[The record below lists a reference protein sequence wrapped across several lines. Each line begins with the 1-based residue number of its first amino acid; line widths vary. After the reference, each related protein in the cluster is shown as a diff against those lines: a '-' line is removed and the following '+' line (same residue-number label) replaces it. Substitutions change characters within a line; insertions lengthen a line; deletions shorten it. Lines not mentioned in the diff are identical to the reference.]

1 MEIISGF
8 IIEFTKSQK
17 EDVPFIINSFKEI
30 VHTIIT
36 PNLGVD
42 SGGGSEGWRARI
54 MTDW

>member
-1 MEIISGF
+1 MVLYD
-8 IIEFTKSQK
+8 FTKSQK

-30 VHTIIT
+30 EIVHTIVT

-42 SGGGSEGWRARI
+42 SGGGGGGEGWRARI